1 MKKSYLKPIIELHHS
16 SVCHH
21 LMAISDELHTSRNA
35 SGGPSEDK
43 GFPGNIG
50 RNTEGEGDSSYG
62 NGQVPGS
69 PSNRSN
75 TWSGDWEDSDYS
87 TW

>member
-1 MKKSYLKPIIELHHS
+1 MKKLYLKPIIEVYHS
-16 SVCHH
+16 TVSHP
-21 LMAISDELHTSRNA
+21 LLAISDELQTKRTIF
-35 SGGPSEDK
+35 GGPAEEK
-43 GFPGNIG
+43 EFPGNIG

-75 TWSGDWEDSDYS
+75 TWSGDWDDSDYS